1 MNKKPTVL
9 IVDNN
14 PENLG
19 ILGDMV
25 AGNGYIP
32 GFAPDGITA
41 LAAIKKKH
49 PDLVLLDVMMPD
61 MDGFE
66 VCRRLKQDATLAD
79 IPVIFLTA
87 KTEKDDVIA
96 GLELGAVDY
105 ITKPFNKKELIT
117 RVNTHLE
124 LQAAKEE
131 LREALATK
139 DKLFS
144 IIAHDLGNLFNGLL
158 GFSSIVAGKT
168 AKRISDSKKEE
179 YNQYILQMVEKGS
192 NLLKNLLYWSK
203 AQMGSFK
210 INPET
215 INLQRLV
222 HQNIELLE
230 EKAKVK
236 NLNLFF
242 HIDEDAPSVF
252 ADVNMLD
259 TVIRNLLSNA
269 VKFTPSRGKI
279 EVSSKNIGNNFIEIS
294 VSDTGVGIKAEDLE
308 KLFKI
313 DVAYTTLGTAQE
325 EGNGLGLILC
335 QEFVEQNG
343 GTLGVESEVGKGS
356 RFYVRMP
363 SQQTRQPQINCHYFI
378 ENE

>member
-1 MNKKPTVL
+1 MNKKQTVL
-9 IVDNN
+9 IVDDN

-19 ILGDMV
+19 VLGDMV
-25 AGNGYIP
+25 ASNGCIP
-32 GFAPDGITA
+32 SFAPNGITA

-49 PDLVLLDVMMPD
+49 PDLILLDIMMPD

-66 VCRRLKQDATLAD
+66 VCRQLKQDVALAN

-87 KTEKDDVIA
+87 KIEKDDIIA

-144 IIAHDLGNLFNGLL
+144 IIAHDLGNLFNGLF
-158 GFSSIVAGKT
+158 GFSSMLAGKNSV
-168 AKRISDSKKEE
+168 KISDVKKEE
-179 YNQYILQMVEKGS
+179 YNQYIMRMVDKGS
-192 NLLKNLLYWSK
+192 NLLKNLLYWSR
-203 AQMGSFK
+203 AQMGSLK
-210 INPET
+210 IIPEK
-215 INLQRLV
+215 INLQRLF
-222 HQNIELLE
+222 HHNIELLK
-230 EKAKVK
+230 EKAKAK
-236 NLNLFF
+236 RINLFF
-242 HIDEDAPSVF
+242 HIDENAPSVF
-252 ADVNMLD
+252 ADVNTLD

-269 VKFTPSRGKI
+269 VKFTPLQGEI
-279 EVSSKNIGNNFIEIS
+279 EISSKKITNNLIEIS
-294 VSDTGVGIKAEDLE
+294 VSDTGVGIEAENID

-313 DVAYTTLGTAQE
+313 DVNYTTTGTAEE

-335 QEFVEQNG
+335 HEFVEKNG
-343 GTLGVESEVGKGS
+343 GTLGVESEVGKGT
-356 RFYVRMP
+356 RFYIRLP
-363 SQQTRQPQINCHYFI
+363 A
-378 ENE
+378 